1 MTVSVVNV
9 RHVRV
14 RVPHRAVLVEMSVR
28 FARWIE
34 GAVRVT
40 MVFVMDMWMR
50 MRHRRVNVFVFVTLG
65 EVQPDAQ
72 CHETARRQELKRD
85 GLRQRHD
92 RRYRPHEWRRAEVG
106 RRACAAEMAQRQ
118 DEQHDAQAVANKPDT
133 HRNQ

>member
-34 GAVRVT
+34 GAMRVT
-40 MVFVMDMWMR
+40 MVFIMDMWMR
-50 MRHRRVNVFVFVTLG
+50 MRHRRVNVFVLVMLG

-72 CHETARRQELKRD
+72 RHETARRQELNRD
-85 GLRQRHD
+85 GLRQHHD
-92 RRYRPHEWRRAEVG
+92 RRYRPHEWRRAEIG
-106 RRACAAEMAQRQ
+106 RRACAAEMTQRQ
-118 DEQHDAQAVANKPDT
+118 NEQHNAQAIANKSDS